1 MQGEPEPS
9 FRRGRKYSAQSC
21 QKLLQTVLMSGV
33 FAFARDPS
41 SLGDQRGFGVLFLKA
56 LFL

>member
-9 FRRGRKYSAQSC
+9 FRGRRKDSAQNF
-21 QKLLQTVLMSGV
+21 QKLLQIVLMSGV
-33 FAFARDPS
+33 FPLARDPCS
-41 SLGDQRGFGVLFLKA
+41 PGNQRGFGVLFLKA